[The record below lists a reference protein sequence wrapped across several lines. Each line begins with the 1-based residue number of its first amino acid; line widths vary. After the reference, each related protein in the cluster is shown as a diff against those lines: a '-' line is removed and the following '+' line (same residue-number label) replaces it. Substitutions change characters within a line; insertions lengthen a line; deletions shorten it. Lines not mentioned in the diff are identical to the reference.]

1 MKSVE
6 PVFDFPEDFYPAGSG
21 ASETDIRALEDTI
34 ARQSSELNLRLTE
47 ILDLYNIQARQTD
60 ALQVAREEI
69 ERLKRTVS
77 ELRNAMAEQG
87 TAAVANQEEIKRLKK
102 DRASLSTQR
111 ALALLETETMADRMH
126 AMQATL
132 NAGGANAASALAQ
145 IGNLNSELAAAMVER
160 FKLVATVHGEIE
172 TLQSEN
178 VLLGR
183 QGQERGSKDHE
194 PGDARKTSRRG
205 SAEARHAHPGSGDV
219 ARKRARGCRTKNSSA
234 KRRAKALP
242 VVANVI
248 SASPHQR
255 PFKRPPSRLS
265 DTPVM

>member
-21 ASETDIRALEDTI
+21 ASETDIRVLEDTI

-132 NAGGANAASALAQ
+132 KAGEANAASALAQ
-145 IGNLNSELAAAMVER
+145 IGNLNSELAAAMAER
-160 FKLVATVHGEIE
+160 FKLVATVHGEKRR
-172 TLQSEN
+172 QSEN

-183 QGQERGSKDHE
+183 QGQERGSKDRE
-194 PGDARKTSRRG
+194 PGDARKAPRRG
-205 SAEARHAHPGSGDV
+205 SAEARHAHPGSGDI
-219 ARKRARGCRTKNSSA
+219 ARKRARGCRTK
-234 KRRAKALP
+234 K
-242 VVANVI
+242 
-248 SASPHQR
+248 
-255 PFKRPPSRLS
+255 
-265 DTPVM
+265 

>member
-126 AMQATL
+126 AMQATPQCRGSECRIGACADRQPEL
-132 NAGGANAASALAQ
+132 RARCRDGGAVQ
-145 IGNLNSELAAAMVER
+145 V
-160 FKLVATVHGEIE
+160 
-172 TLQSEN
+172 
-178 VLLGR
+178 
-183 QGQERGSKDHE
+183 
-194 PGDARKTSRRG
+194 
-205 SAEARHAHPGSGDV
+205 
-219 ARKRARGCRTKNSSA
+219 CRN
-234 KRRAKALP
+234 
-242 VVANVI
+242 
-248 SASPHQR
+248 R
-255 PFKRPPSRLS
+255 PR
-265 DTPVM
+265 

>member
-87 TAAVANQEEIKRLKK
+87 TATVANQEEIKRLKK

-132 NAGGANAASALAQ
+132 NAGEANAASALAQ
-145 IGNLNSELAAAMVER
+145 IGNLNSELAAAMAER
-160 FKLVATVHGEIE
+160 FKLVASVHGEKRRYS
-172 TLQSEN
+172 Q
-178 VLLGR
+178 
-183 QGQERGSKDHE
+183 
-194 PGDARKTSRRG
+194 KTSFWEDKVK
-205 SAEARHAHPGSGDV
+205 SAEAKTANQEMRVKHLEEV
-219 ARKRARGCRTKNSSA
+219 RRKLDTRIQVLETLRESEREAAERKIAQLNDELKRCQSS
-234 KRRAKALP
+234 
-242 VVANVI
+242 
-248 SASPHQR
+248 Q
-255 PFKRPPSRLS
+255 
-265 DTPVM
+265 T